1 MGISKYA
8 YQGKRRF
15 RIDKFDCGDTDG
27 IKKRGDAVDEFVAN
41 LLDINKKQQKL
52 YSERKEGVI
61 FVFQAM
67 DAAGKDGVIRTVFS
81 TLSPHGV
88 KEYCFKVPSAEEKS
102 HDFLWRFWSALPP
115 RGFVSIFNRS
125 YYEDVLVGKVH
136 AFYKN
141 DIVPDRMKNA
151 DIIEERYRQIV
162 EFERYLY
169 ETGTRVVKI
178 FLNVSKK
185 EQARRFI
192 SRIDTPRKNWKVSS
206 GDLKEREYWDEYM
219 EAFETMVNKTST
231 ERSPWYVV
239 PADHKWFARLLVSRI
254 VKKTLEEINP
264 QYPTLDEDTAASL
277 QEYRKK
283 LIESL
288 GEEGYKEQEKQPT
301 EFADPS
307 LIPAELLQQ
316 ELLQK
321 QKEEDQRIKEKGF
334 KAVRKLLAEKYII
347 SSTQEIL
354 DAISAEEES
363 EEIEDPSPKDQE
375 DELHEPDVQE
385 IRDHIKELDDRD
397 LSEEKPAEEN

>member
-8 YQGKRRF
+8 YKGKRRF
-15 RIDKFDCGDTDG
+15 NISKFDCGDTDG

-41 LLDINKKQQKL
+41 LLEINKKQQKL
-52 YSERKEGVI
+52 YSDRREGVI

-88 KEYCFKVPSAEEKS
+88 KEYCFKVPSSEEKS

-115 RGFVSIFNRS
+115 RGFISIFNRS

-141 DIVPDRMKNA
+141 DIVPERMQKA

-162 EFERYLY
+162 DFERYLY
-169 ETGTRVVKI
+169 ETGTRIVKI
-178 FLNVSKK
+178 FLNVSKN

-206 GDLKEREYWDEYM
+206 GDLKEREYWDDYM

-231 ERSPWYVV
+231 EISPWYVV

-264 QYPTLDEDTAASL
+264 QYPTLDDDTAAAL
-277 QEYRKK
+277 HEYRQK
-283 LIESL
+283 LIDSL
-288 GEEGYKEQEKQPT
+288 GKEGYKEQEKQPT

-307 LIPAELLQQ
+307 LIPAEMLQQ

-334 KAVRKLLAEKYII
+334 KAVRKLLAQKYII

-354 DAISAEEES
+354 DAIATSDEEEEQPAPS
-363 EEIEDPSPKDQE
+363 EGEDDLPDR
-375 DELHEPDVQE
+375 DVQE
-385 IRDHIKELDDRD
+385 IRDHIKEMDERDSDDD
-397 LSEEKPAEEN
+397 AA